1 LTGGGGG
8 GGAPPVTVYVAPG
21 SAPVQATVNN
31 LGTFVENDLIC
42 YAEIDEFITDP
53 EVGTPVYNDEVPGI
67 NLDPLGDEETIP
79 FANYIFE
86 DEGIYGLYVTLPL
99 VLTDDDFPN
108 NNAKAIGIG
117 CDDTPPASSHALTPA
132 SPDGNN
138 SWYVSDVTVT
148 VTSNDPT
155 SHDVASGVQEIQYK
169 IDSGSWQTKPGNTAT
184 FKVTTDGNH
193 VVQYKGVDN
202 VGNQETA
209 KSVTFKM
216 DKTKP
221 DMVMTYEVTGGN
233 SVQGWELTFTVTA
246 TDATSGMDK
255 VEFYFNAN
263 LQETVSGPGPTYT
276 WVFTYF
282 PLPNVDIKAI
292 SYDLAGNN
300 RFEIIHNPQ
309 NSQNQQS
316 QQSHIVLKQRVVR

>member
-1 LTGGGGG
+1 
-8 GGAPPVTVYVAPG
+8 
-21 SAPVQATVNN
+21 
-31 LGTFVENDLIC
+31 
-42 YAEIDEFITDP
+42 
-53 EVGTPVYNDEVPGI
+53 
-67 NLDPLGDEETIP
+67 
-79 FANYIFE
+79 
-86 DEGIYGLYVTLPL
+86 IYGLYVSLPL
-99 VLTDDDFPN
+99 IPPELDDHPN
-108 NNAKAIGIG
+108 NNQKAIGIG
-117 CDDTPPASSHALTPA
+117 CDATPPTSSHTLTPA

-148 VTSNDPT
+148 VTSTDPT

-169 IDSGSWQTKPGNTAT
+169 IDSGTWQTKPGNTAT

-202 VGNQETA
+202 VGNEETP
-209 KSVTFKM
+209 KSVSFKI

-233 SVQGWELTFTVTA
+233 QYQGWELTFTVNA

-255 VEFYFNAN
+255 VEFYFNGN
-263 LQETVSGPGPTYT
+263 LQTTVPGAGPTYT

-282 PLPNVDIKAI
+282 PLPNVDIKATA
-292 SYDLAGNN
+292 YDKAGNN